1 MNKSNEQVTHFIETV
16 FETYSTYYRDN
27 KHGRIRSLTLWSDN
41 CGEQFKNKYHFGW
54 GSAFLRKH
62 HLDTLFFN
70 YFAPGHG
77 KGICDSEGGIN
88 KHAVAAAALSGVVL
102 VTPWE
107 LYVYL
112 SNYGVDVMSKTAHA
126 LHSPDLRKFHYFGEG
141 EFLNYHPINLK
152 IDRINCFHAFAI
164 AKSNPLILYSR
175 NTSCFCERCKL
186 GNFLACLDLQFHGAW
201 HTNLLNIETVEH
213 VPDVINLAV
222 NMRALMQELRT
233 SYTKSYLIIF
243 FEHKSIVRPTYA
255 IVQPGATFNLATVRA
270 HVLESL
276 QPNFNYFNNT
286 KVKVPKNMICNIVN
300 HNCNKLHS
308 QLIRFD
314 RICGVCVG
322 TTANGTFANA
332 MKLLQ
337 EEGTHQYHVYDFKD
351 SYLPLFEEYK
361 RNRVAVFG
369 NYEVN

>member
-1 MNKSNEQVTHFIETV
+1 
-16 FETYSTYYRDN
+16 
-27 KHGRIRSLTLWSDN
+27 
-41 CGEQFKNKYHFGW
+41 
-54 GSAFLRKH
+54 
-62 HLDTLFFN
+62 
-70 YFAPGHG
+70 
-77 KGICDSEGGIN
+77 
-88 KHAVAAAALSGVVL
+88 
-102 VTPWE
+102 
-107 LYVYL
+107 
-112 SNYGVDVMSKTAHA
+112 
-126 LHSPDLRKFHYFGEG
+126 
-141 EFLNYHPINLK
+141 
-152 IDRINCFHAFAI
+152 
-164 AKSNPLILYSR
+164 
-175 NTSCFCERCKL
+175 
-186 GNFLACLDLQFHGAW
+186 
-201 HTNLLNIETVEH
+201 
-213 VPDVINLAV
+213 
-222 NMRALMQELRT
+222 MQELRMF
-233 SYTKSYLIIF
+233 YTKSYLIIF

-255 IVQPGATFNLATVRA
+255 IVQPEATFNLATVRA

-276 QPNFNYFNNT
+276 QPNSNYFNNT

-337 EEGTHQYHVYDFKD
+337 EEGTHQYHVYNFKD